1 MYFMNLTDTVNGKN
15 LNTIPIIIGSIVA
28 VIVLL
33 AIIVLI
39 VSSKKKKNKKKG
51 FINVNEEFVDKLI
64 GFYGGIENIK
74 DVTVD
79 NARLK
84 IEVVDLEKVDLES
97 IRDNSNGGLFVKFNT
112 IKTLYKLDSA
122 AIKHLIDVKR

>member
-1 MYFMNLTDTVNGKN
+1 MCFMNLTDTVNGKS
-15 LNTIPIIIGSIVA
+15 LNMIPIIGSIVA
-28 VIVLL
+28 AMVLL

-64 GFYGGIENIK
+64 GYYGGIENIK

>member
-1 MYFMNLTDTVNGKN
+1 MCFMNLTDTVNGKS
-15 LNTIPIIIGSIVA
+15 LNMIPIIGSIVA
-28 VIVLL
+28 AIVLL

-64 GFYGGIENIK
+64 GYYGGIENIK

>member
-1 MYFMNLTDTVNGKN
+1 MCFMNLTDTVNGKN
-15 LNTIPIIIGSIVA
+15 LNMIPIIGSIVA
-28 VIVLL
+28 AIVLL

-64 GFYGGIENIK
+64 GYYGGIENIK

>member
-1 MYFMNLTDTVNGKN
+1 MYFMNLTDTVNGKS
-15 LNTIPIIIGSIVA
+15 LNMIPIIGSIVA
-28 VIVLL
+28 AIVLL

-64 GFYGGIENIK
+64 GYYGGIENIK

>member
-1 MYFMNLTDTVNGKN
+1 MNLTDTVNGKS
-15 LNTIPIIIGSIVA
+15 LNMIPIIGSIVA
-28 VIVLL
+28 AIVLL

-64 GFYGGIENIK
+64 GYYGGIENIK